1 MVFKIETL
9 VTRLNHAFKQR
20 MVTVVWR
27 KNNTRCDIVTDSKSA
42 SVRRSADENLT
53 AVAESASFSS
63 YAGRIAHGKLSPAAR
78 LKDDVRSDVTLND
91 SPHDLGQRGMDI
103 IVAVPGLLVSL
114 PVFVVAAIAIK
125 ASSRGPI
132 FFRQER
138 IGYQSRPFLII
149 KLRTMHQREAAQAN
163 TSVTLCDDPRVFYCG
178 KILRKFKIDELP
190 QLVNVL
196 RGTMSIVG
204 PRPTVREDYLRMD
217 TRQRHRF
224 RVRPGLTGLA
234 QARGN
239 TSLSWPE
246 RIELDLLY
254 VKTRSL
260 WLDCKI
266 IGETIK
272 QVITGR
278 ADTHPCGESEWEKA
292 A

>member
-1 MVFKIETL
+1 M
-9 VTRLNHAFKQR
+9 
-20 MVTVVWR
+20 WR
-27 KNNTRCDIVTDSKSA
+27 ENNKRHDIAADSKSA
-42 SVRRSADENLT
+42 SAKED
-53 AVAESASFSS
+53 
-63 YAGRIAHGKLSPAAR
+63 I
-78 LKDDVRSDVTLND
+78 RSDLVVSD
-91 SPHDLGQRGMDI
+91 PARDLGRSVDVI
-103 IVAVPGLLVSL
+103 LAVLGLLITL
-114 PVFVVAAIAIK
+114 PVFVSAVIAIK
-125 ASSRGPI
+125 LSSRGPI

-138 IGYQSRPFLII
+138 VGFRSQTFLIL
-149 KLRTMHQREAAQAN
+149 KLRTMHQLEAARAN
-163 TSVTLCDDPRVFYCG
+163 ASVTLRDDPRVFHCG

-196 RGTMSIVG
+196 LGTMSIVG

-224 RVRPGLTGLA
+224 SVRPGLTGLA
-234 QARGN
+234 QVRGN
-239 TSLSWPE
+239 TSLTWPE

-254 VKTRSL
+254 VETRSL
-260 WLDCKI
+260 WLDCRI